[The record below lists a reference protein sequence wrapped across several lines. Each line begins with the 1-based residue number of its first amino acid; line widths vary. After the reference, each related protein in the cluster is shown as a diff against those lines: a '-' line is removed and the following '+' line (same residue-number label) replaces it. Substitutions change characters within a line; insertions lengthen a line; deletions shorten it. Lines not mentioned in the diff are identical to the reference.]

1 MVTSCISPGV
11 VEGKGELAKYMEGH
25 STVPSAA
32 SKLLGQDEI
41 NRVDL
46 TKLMEVP
53 FGWTMTCKHKVNA
66 NISFKE

>member
-1 MVTSCISPGV
+1 MWRDIR
-11 VEGKGELAKYMEGH
+11 
-25 STVPSAA
+25 TVPSAA

-53 FGWTMTCKHKVNA
+53 FGWTMTFSIKSKQTTFSSN
-66 NISFKE
+66 NK